1 MRELPKI
8 ILRPLAAEDRES
20 FIRGIQ
26 PAFKQAFVEK
36 YGDDGTEV
44 IPREDVEGAFE
55 EPGAES
61 YQILLEG
68 RMVGGAVVT
77 WAPETRRAELLLL
90 YVDVD
95 CHSKG
100 IGQGAWQAIR
110 ERYPQAEVWETFT
123 PYFETRNIHFYVNK
137 CGFHVVE
144 FFNPKHPMPGE
155 EDAQGEMAYFLRFEK
170 RMGRE

>member
-95 CHSKG
+95 CHSRG
-100 IGQGAWQAIR
+100 IGQGAWRAI
-110 ERYPQAEVWETFT
+110 EARYQEAEVWETFT
-123 PYFETRNIHFYVNK
+123 PYFDQRNLHFYVNK
-137 CGFHVVE
+137 CGFHIVE
-144 FFNPKHPMPGE
+144 YFHSKHPMPGE
-155 EDAQGEMAYFLRFEK
+155 FEGDSGDGFFRFEK
-170 RMGRE
+170 SRGRE